1 MATPWLDGHHV
12 AFGIVVDGME
22 VLDEIEKC
30 GSKSGKPT
38 AVVRIMNCGL
48 LDEDGEEKKEEEEE
62 KKEEVIEDDKKEE
75 EEEEEKKSDEEEE
88 KEEEDEKGDDEKK
101 EEEEEEKK
109 EEDEEE
115 DGEDGDTIKLTK
127 REKAIVKEVLLL
139 MKKQFLRD

>member
-12 AFGIVVDGME
+12 AFGIVTDGME

-75 EEEEEKKSDEEEE
+75 EEEEEEKKSDEEEE
-88 KEEEDEKGDDEKK
+88 KEEEDEKGD
-101 EEEEEEKK
+101 EEKK
-109 EEDEEE
+109 DEDEEE

>member
-48 LDEDGEEKKEEEEE
+48 LDEDGEEKKEEEDE

-75 EEEEEKKSDEEEE
+75 EDEEDEKKSEEEEE
-88 KEEEDEKGDDEKK
+88 KEEDDEKGD
-101 EEEEEEKK
+101 EEKK

>member
-12 AFGIVVDGME
+12 AFGIVTDGME

-48 LDEDGEEKKEEEEE
+48 LDEDGEEKKEEEDE

-75 EEEEEKKSDEEEE
+75 EEEEEEKKSEEEEE

-101 EEEEEEKK
+101 EEE
-109 EEDEEE
+109 EEE

>member
-48 LDEDGEEKKEEEEE
+48 LDEDGEEKKEEEEK
-62 KKEEVIEDDKKEE
+62 KKEEGIEDDKKEE
-75 EEEEEKKSDEEEE
+75 EEEEEEKKSEEEEE
-88 KEEEDEKGDDEKK
+88 KEDEDEKGDDEKK
-101 EEEEEEKK
+101 EEE
-109 EEDEEE
+109 EEE

>member
-62 KKEEVIEDDKKEE
+62 KKEEGIEDDKKEE
-75 EEEEEKKSDEEEE
+75 EEEEDEKKSEEEEE
-88 KEEEDEKGDDEKK
+88 KEEDEKGD
-101 EEEEEEKK
+101 EEEKK

>member
-12 AFGIVVDGME
+12 AFGIVTDGME

-48 LDEDGEEKKEEEEE
+48 LDEDGEEKKEEEDE

-75 EEEEEKKSDEEEE
+75 EEEEEEKKSEEEEE
-88 KEEEDEKGDDEKK
+88 KEEDDEKGD
-101 EEEEEEKK
+101 EEKK
-109 EEDEEE
+109 DEDEEE

>member
-12 AFGIVVDGME
+12 AFGIVTDGME

-48 LDEDGEEKKEEEEE
+48 LDEDGEEKKEEEDE
-62 KKEEVIEDDKKEE
+62 KKEEVIEDDKKEEEE

-88 KEEEDEKGDDEKK
+88 KEEEDEKGD
-101 EEEEEEKK
+101 EEEKK

>member
-12 AFGIVVDGME
+12 AFGIVTDGME

-48 LDEDGEEKKEEEEE
+48 LDEDGEEKKEEEDE

-75 EEEEEKKSDEEEE
+75 EEEEEEEKKSEEEE
-88 KEEEDEKGDDEKK
+88 KEEDDEKGDDEKK
-101 EEEEEEKK
+101 EEE
-109 EEDEEE
+109 EEE

>member
-48 LDEDGEEKKEEEEE
+48 LDEDGEEKKEEEDE
-62 KKEEVIEDDKKEE
+62 KKEEVIEDD
-75 EEEEEKKSDEEEE
+75 
-88 KEEEDEKGDDEKK
+88 KK

>member
-48 LDEDGEEKKEEEEE
+48 LDEDGEEKKEEEDE
-62 KKEEVIEDDKKEE
+62 KKEEVIEDDKKEEEE

-88 KEEEDEKGDDEKK
+88 KEEEDEKGD
-101 EEEEEEKK
+101 EEEKK

>member
-75 EEEEEKKSDEEEE
+75 EEEEEEKKSEEEEE
-88 KEEEDEKGDDEKK
+88 KEEEDEKGDD
-101 EEEEEEKK
+101 EKK

>member
-12 AFGIVVDGME
+12 AFGIVTDGME

-48 LDEDGEEKKEEEEE
+48 LDEDGEEKKEEEDE
-62 KKEEVIEDDKKEE
+62 KKEEVIE
-75 EEEEEKKSDEEEE
+75 
-88 KEEEDEKGDDEKK
+88 DEKK
-101 EEEEEEKK
+101 EEEEEEEEKK
-109 EEDEEE
+109 EDEEE

>member
-48 LDEDGEEKKEEEEE
+48 LDEDGEEKKEEDDE

-75 EEEEEKKSDEEEE
+75 EEEEEEKKSEEEEE
-88 KEEEDEKGDDEKK
+88 KEEDDEKGD
-101 EEEEEEKK
+101 EEKK
-109 EEDEEE
+109 DEDEEE

>member
-48 LDEDGEEKKEEEEE
+48 LDEDGEEKKEEEDE

-75 EEEEEKKSDEEEE
+75 EEEEEEKKSEEEEE
-88 KEEEDEKGDDEKK
+88 KEEEDKK
-101 EEEEEEKK
+101 EEE
-109 EEDEEE
+109 EEE

>member
-62 KKEEVIEDDKKEE
+62 KKEEGIEDDKKEE
-75 EEEEEKKSDEEEE
+75 EEEEEEKKSEEEEE
-88 KEEEDEKGDDEKK
+88 KEDEDEKGDD
-101 EEEEEEKK
+101 EKK

>member
-12 AFGIVVDGME
+12 AFGIVTDGME

-48 LDEDGEEKKEEEEE
+48 LDEDGEEKKEEEDE
-62 KKEEVIEDDKKEE
+62 KKEEVIEDEKKEEE
-75 EEEEEKKSDEEEE
+75 EEEEEKKSEEEEE
-88 KEEEDEKGDDEKK
+88 KEEDDEKG
-101 EEEEEEKK
+101 EEEEKK
-109 EEDEEE
+109 EDEEE

>member
-48 LDEDGEEKKEEEEE
+48 LDEDGEEKKEEEDE

-75 EEEEEKKSDEEEE
+75 EEEEEEKKRDEEEE

-101 EEEEEEKK
+101 EE
-109 EEDEEE
+109 EEE

>member
-48 LDEDGEEKKEEEEE
+48 LDEDGEEKKEEEDE

-75 EEEEEKKSDEEEE
+75 EEEEEEKKSEEEEE

-101 EEEEEEKK
+101 EEE
-109 EEDEEE
+109 EEE

>member
-75 EEEEEKKSDEEEE
+75 EEEEEEKKSDEEEE
-88 KEEEDEKGDDEKK
+88 KEEDDEKGDDEKK
-101 EEEEEEKK
+101 D
-109 EEDEEE
+109 EDEEE

>member
-48 LDEDGEEKKEEEEE
+48 LDEDGEEKKEEEDE
-62 KKEEVIEDDKKEE
+62 KKEEVIEDEKKEEE
-75 EEEEEKKSDEEEE
+75 EEEEEKKSEEEEE
-88 KEEEDEKGDDEKK
+88 KEEDDEKG
-101 EEEEEEKK
+101 EEEEKK
-109 EEDEEE
+109 EDEEE

>member
-12 AFGIVVDGME
+12 AFGIVTDGME

-48 LDEDGEEKKEEEEE
+48 LDEDGEEKKEEEDE

-75 EEEEEKKSDEEEE
+75 EEEEDEEKKSEEEE
-88 KEEEDEKGDDEKK
+88 KEEDDEKGDDEKK
-101 EEEEEEKK
+101 EEE
-109 EEDEEE
+109 EEE

>member
-12 AFGIVVDGME
+12 AFGIVTDGME

-48 LDEDGEEKKEEEEE
+48 LDEDGEEKKEEEDE

-75 EEEEEKKSDEEEE
+75 EEEEEEKKSEEEEE
-88 KEEEDEKGDDEKK
+88 KEEEDEKGGEEDKK
-101 EEEEEEKK
+101 EEE
-109 EEDEEE
+109 EEE

>member
-48 LDEDGEEKKEEEEE
+48 LDEDGEEKKEEEE
-62 KKEEVIEDDKKEE
+62 KKRQEEIEDDKQEE
-75 EEEEEKKSDEEEE
+75 
-88 KEEEDEKGDDEKK
+88 
-101 EEEEEEKK
+101 
-109 EEDEEE
+109 
-115 DGEDGDTIKLTK
+115 
-127 REKAIVKEVLLL
+127 
-139 MKKQFLRD
+139 

>member
-48 LDEDGEEKKEEEEE
+48 LDEDGEEKKEEEDE

-75 EEEEEKKSDEEEE
+75 EEEEEEKKSEEEEE
-88 KEEEDEKGDDEKK
+88 KEEDDEKGD
-101 EEEEEEKK
+101 EEKK
-109 EEDEEE
+109 DEDEEE

>member
-75 EEEEEKKSDEEEE
+75 EEEEEEKKSEEEEE

-101 EEEEEEKK
+101 EEE
-109 EEDEEE
+109 EEE

>member
-48 LDEDGEEKKEEEEE
+48 LDEDGEEKKEEEDE

-75 EEEEEKKSDEEEE
+75 EEEEEEKKSEEEEE
-88 KEEEDEKGDDEKK
+88 KEEEDEKGDD
-101 EEEEEEKK
+101 EKK

>member
-75 EEEEEKKSDEEEE
+75 EEEEEEKKSDEEEE
-88 KEEEDEKGDDEKK
+88 KEEEDEKGD
-101 EEEEEEKK
+101 EEKK
-109 EEDEEE
+109 DEDEEE

>member
-12 AFGIVVDGME
+12 AFGIVTDGME

-48 LDEDGEEKKEEEEE
+48 LDEDGEETKEEEDE
-62 KKEEVIEDDKKEE
+62 KKEEVIEDDKKEEEE

-88 KEEEDEKGDDEKK
+88 KEEEDEKGD
-101 EEEEEEKK
+101 EEEKK

>member
-12 AFGIVVDGME
+12 AFGIVTDGME

-48 LDEDGEEKKEEEEE
+48 LDEDGEEKKEEEDE

-75 EEEEEKKSDEEEE
+75 EEEEKKSEEEEE

>member
-75 EEEEEKKSDEEEE
+75 EEEEEEKKSEEEEE
-88 KEEEDEKGDDEKK
+88 KEEDDEKGD
-101 EEEEEEKK
+101 EEKK

>member
-48 LDEDGEEKKEEEEE
+48 LDEDGEEKKEEDDE

-75 EEEEEKKSDEEEE
+75 EEEEEEKKSEEAEE
-88 KEEEDEKGDDEKK
+88 KEEDDEKGD
-101 EEEEEEKK
+101 EEKK
-109 EEDEEE
+109 DEDEEE